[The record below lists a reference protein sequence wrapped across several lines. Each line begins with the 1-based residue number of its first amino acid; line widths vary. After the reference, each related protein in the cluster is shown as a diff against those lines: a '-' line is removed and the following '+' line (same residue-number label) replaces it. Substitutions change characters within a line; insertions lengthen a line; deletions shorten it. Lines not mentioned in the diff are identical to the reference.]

1 MFRLTLLL
9 PGLLGSFTGLPE
21 DEKPKFTA
29 LETLLARAGIRK
41 IPQRSFYAGLC
52 ELFELARPAGGDL
65 PLAPLGR
72 LIDGAERPH
81 GYWMRADPV
90 HLAAGRDGVRLV
102 DASSLAM
109 TQHDAIIFAATL
121 EGLFKEYGW
130 KLEVPQPERWYVR
143 LPEKPAIT
151 TVEVDF
157 VSGRNIQTCL
167 PAGPDSSQWL
177 RITNEIQMSLHAC
190 EMNRER
196 EARGDLPVNG
206 LWFWGAGCLP
216 DILPRTWSRLYSD
229 DPVAQGLAML
239 SGTEFRELGDGF
251 NDVAGDFKGGGDV
264 LVACLTALSGS
275 NNQDIN
281 TWLDRLGKLEQ
292 AWFEPLLTAVDEKR
306 LDELVLV
313 TDGYRFTVNKYAF
326 LRFWRR
332 RRSVIDYAG

>member
-1 MFRLTLLL
+1 MFKLTLLL

-29 LETLLARAGIRK
+29 LETLLAGARIRK
-41 IPQRSFYAGLC
+41 KPRRSFYTSLC
-52 ELFELARPAGGDL
+52 ELFKLVRPEGGDL

-72 LIDGAERPH
+72 LIDGAERPD

-102 DASSLAM
+102 DTSSLAM

-130 KLEVPQPERWYVR
+130 RLEVPQPERWYIR
-143 LPEKPAIT
+143 LPEKPAVT
-151 TVEVDF
+151 TVEIDF
-157 VSGRNIQTCL
+157 ASGRNIQACL
-167 PAGPDSSQWL
+167 PAGSDSSKWL
-177 RITNEIQMSLHAC
+177 RIANEIQMSLHAC

-196 EARGDLPVNG
+196 EMHGDLPVNG
-206 LWFWGAGCLP
+206 LWFWGTGLLP

-229 DPVAQGLAML
+229 DPVAHGLAML
-239 SGTEFRELGDGF
+239 SGTEFREIPDTF
-251 NDVAGDFKGGGDV
+251 KDVAGDFQGGGDV
-264 LVACLTALSGS
+264 LVASLILSGS
-275 NNQDIN
+275 KNTDIN
-281 TWLDRLGKLEQ
+281 IWLNTLEQLEQ
-292 AWFEPLLTAVDEKR
+292 AWFQPISAAMDGKL

-313 TDGYRFTVNKYAF
+313 TDGYEFTVNKYAF